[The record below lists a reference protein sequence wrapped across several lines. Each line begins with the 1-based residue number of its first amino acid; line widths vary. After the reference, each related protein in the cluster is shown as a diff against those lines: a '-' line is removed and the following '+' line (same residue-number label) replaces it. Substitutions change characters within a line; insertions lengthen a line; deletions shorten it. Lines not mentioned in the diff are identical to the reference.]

1 MTMTRT
7 TAEPLPSLFIDGQD
21 GEWHDPPMDPLHA
34 PVSRRLFLGGAAAAS
49 AFAASPLSA
58 AAPPEMVT
66 SRSPGCGCCSKW
78 VDAMRKAGF
87 RVSLLTVEDMAA
99 VKRRL
104 KVPAALQSCH
114 TTVVGGLVVEGHVP
128 AAAIRTL
135 LARRP
140 KGVLGIAAPGMPAGS
155 PGMEMPDGS
164 KDPLNLTLF
173 DGVGNTRA
181 FG

>member
-1 MTMTRT
+1 MTDISLLNRRQLLGL
-7 TAEPLPSLFIDGQD
+7 TAT
-21 GEWHDPPMDPLHA
+21 
-34 PVSRRLFLGGAAAAS
+34 GAAVLAVP
-49 AFAASPLSA
+49 AFA
-58 AAPPEMVT
+58 AAPPAMT
-66 SRSPGCGCCSKW
+66 TWRDPGCGCCTKW

-87 RVSLLTVEDMAA
+87 AVTMRETSDMAT
-99 VKRRL
+99 VKSRL
-104 KVPAALQSCH
+104 KVPASVQSCH

-128 AAAIRTL
+128 AAVIRTL

-140 KGVLGIAAPGMPAGS
+140 KGVLGIAAPGMPRGS

-173 DGVGNTRA
+173 DAVGNTRA